1 MQQGLRALQIA
12 ERAGVTV
19 CYGTDLLVSMHA
31 LQTEEVSQR
40 PSFLAGIA
48 THRPSQFAV
57 RASVLSAATILK
69 QATTNAGELN
79 LVLRPLRVLLSGIS
93 AKLVRREGQL
103 GVIAPGA
110 IADLIVLDA
119 NPLDD
124 ICVLD
129 RPETHLFA
137 VIKEGRIARSR
148 ITSLPVELLA

>member
-31 LQTEEVSQR
+31 LQTEEVSQH

-69 QATTNAGELN
+69 QATTNPGESD
-79 LVLRPLRVLLSGIS
+79 LVLGNFTFSHLEFQPNSSGARASLGLLHRALSPTS
-93 AKLVRREGQL
+93 SFSTPTPWMTFACSTVQRR
-103 GVIAPGA
+103 IY
-110 IADLIVLDA
+110 
-119 NPLDD
+119 
-124 ICVLD
+124 
-129 RPETHLFA
+129 
-137 VIKEGRIARSR
+137 SR
-148 ITSLPVELLA
+148 